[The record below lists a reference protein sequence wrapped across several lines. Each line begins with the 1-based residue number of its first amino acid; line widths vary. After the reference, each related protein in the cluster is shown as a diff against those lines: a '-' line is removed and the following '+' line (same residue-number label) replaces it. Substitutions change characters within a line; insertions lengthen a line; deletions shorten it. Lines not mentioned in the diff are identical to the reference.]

1 MKRLLISVF
10 ALLFA
15 TSAVAAPAAWA
26 QTQTT
31 PTAEPPKADD
41 PKPGDAPKSWDAP
54 KTMDGPKQSD
64 TPKADYEK
72 DKTGKSKSQVKDK
85 RKDEKMIQ

>member
-1 MKRLLISVF
+1 MKRLS
-10 ALLFA
+10 
-15 TSAVAAPAAWA
+15 SACSRSCSRRARSPRGAWA

-31 PTAEPPKADD
+31 PTVDRQGGRPEAGTRRSLGSPEDH
-41 PKPGDAPKSWDAP
+41 
-54 KTMDGPKQSD
+54 DGPKQSD

-85 RKDEKMIQ
+85 RKARR